1 MSNIR
6 KTFCNIPSLDKHTV
20 LCSDDQSTP
29 EEEPIHRVS
38 ATVDDLE
45 SDDLDE
51 LLTSHPAKKNVMNF
65 MRVIIVDSLSLLSSP
80 KNPPVIDLIVDADPP
95 STNVRQRSRFQTEI
109 LGVIM
114 DHLLAADVL
123 IGDQAA
129 LPIVNGGNAQY
140 IAPNVFY
147 LASRLVDK
155 LWQGIFTQSPDE
167 VFQFILKLISQV

>member
-1 MSNIR
+1 
-6 KTFCNIPSLDKHTV
+6 
-20 LCSDDQSTP
+20 
-29 EEEPIHRVS
+29 
-38 ATVDDLE
+38 
-45 SDDLDE
+45 
-51 LLTSHPAKKNVMNF
+51 
-65 MRVIIVDSLSLLSSP
+65 
-80 KNPPVIDLIVDADPP
+80 
-95 STNVRQRSRFQTEI
+95 
-109 LGVIM
+109 M

-167 VFQFILKLISQV
+167 VFQFILKLISQVRRISSCTVQIFCEGHKYLTKS

>member
-1 MSNIR
+1 M
-6 KTFCNIPSLDKHTV
+6 
-20 LCSDDQSTP
+20 
-29 EEEPIHRVS
+29 
-38 ATVDDLE
+38 
-45 SDDLDE
+45 
-51 LLTSHPAKKNVMNF
+51 
-65 MRVIIVDSLSLLSSP
+65 
-80 KNPPVIDLIVDADPP
+80 IDLIVDADPP
-95 STNVRQRSRFQTEI
+95 CTNVRQRSRFQTEI